1 MNRFFNPDAPVMQF
15 LSRMADLIMLNVLWL
30 VLCIPVVT
38 IGAAT
43 TALYRVCLNMC
54 AGTDGS
60 LFRDFFRAFRS
71 NFKPATLTWL
81 ILLVPLALCYV
92 NLWLLLNGAL
102 GTSIWMAGIC
112 LLPLLAVL
120 FLLAYVFAYIA
131 AFENTVPMTLRNAL
145 LLSLA
150 NAPKTIL
157 MVALNLLPLIMFFF
171 VTEFFLRTS
180 IFWILIGFALV
191 MYLDARLI
199 WGIFKR
205 IAPEIDP
212 ATRDTAE

>member
-1 MNRFFNPDAPVMQF
+1 MNRIFNPDAPVMQF
-15 LSRMADLIMLNVLWL
+15 LSRMADLIMLNVLW
-30 VLCIPVVT
+30 VILCIPIVT
-38 IGAAT
+38 VGAAT
-43 TALYRVCLNMC
+43 TALYRVCLNMI

-81 ILLVPLALCYV
+81 ILLVPLALCCV
-92 NLWLLLNGAL
+92 NLWLLLGGSL
-102 GTSIWMAGIC
+102 GTSIWMTIIC
-112 LLPLLAVL
+112 VLPLLVVL

-131 AFENTVPMTLRNAL
+131 AFENTILMTLRNAL

-157 MVALNLLPLIMFFF
+157 MVALNLLPLILFFF
-171 VTEFFLRTS
+171 ATEFFFRSS
-180 IFWILIGFALV
+180 IFWLLIGFALV
-191 MYLDARLI
+191 MYLDTRLI

-212 ATRDTAE
+212 ATRDTVE